1 MATLNQIAFNIANAA
16 GKNTDPVFV
25 NRIKF
30 QIEYFRAL
38 FLRRD
43 AERNFGI
50 PDAFVQTRILDM
62 EWVPA
67 VEACGV
73 SLPCQIL
80 KSKEKICTPIN
91 LKGQTGFVYVG
102 AVGGSESFQYVS
114 PEQVVYALQ
123 SKFTGNQTKYF
134 YKDGYL
140 YVTEGS
146 PMCVEVRM
154 ACESPATGGEEGV
167 EGLGCIDH
175 DVEYPVTMDMVQR
188 ITEAILNQLQADTL
202 QDNDQVEIE

>member
-50 PDAFVQTRILDM
+50 PDAFVQTRVLDM

-80 KSKEKICTPIN
+80 KSKEQICTPIN

-146 PMCVEVRM
+146 PMCVEIRM
-154 ACESPATGGEEGV
+154 ACESPATGGEQGV
-167 EGLGCIDH
+167 EGLGCLDH
-175 DVEYPVTMDMVQR
+175 DAEYPVTMDMVQR
-188 ITEAILNQLQADTL
+188 ITEAILNQLQADTM
-202 QDNDQVEIE
+202 QENGQVEIE